1 MSLLEQ
7 SQQWYPTHVR
17 VVVIR
22 ARGLRSKGKD
32 GTNDA
37 FVIMQLGKEKYSSSV
52 AQKSREPLW
61 REEAEFELPLLQQQG
76 AKEKSTL
83 YLIVT
88 HRALVGLDKF
98 LGQAVIDLA
107 ELYQHKTRN
116 KVGWHKLHSKHGK
129 KEKERGEIEVDI
141 RFVRNNMTA
150 SMFDLSMKDKS
161 RSTLGKLKDRFKGKK
176 KDGFSDS
183 MSAVVPST
191 GASADS
197 HDEDVAPKK
206 SKLKML
212 FPNPNLQRNTLSQ
225 SMSVLPTGPTSPADV
240 SKKARAVDEDFTEIH
255 LQNSPEEESSS
266 KTFHVPKIMTHKRT
280 SSADTK
286 QVNLTPSVA
295 GKKEAPSF
303 FGGLRPKSDPM
314 SQSNLCIN
322 GSHVYNEE
330 PNPISPSRPK
340 GDPKLMSNSQFYTSV
355 EDLSSKSTASSA
367 ETSSGFSFDVQVL
380 KSTTPSASQS
390 FGSTGDLT
398 TQRSDQPKEKDVGL
412 PQSPKRE
419 QLAGKNTDTVNVVGG
434 STKSLNPFEDD
445 VAEEE
450 KKVRLTPEVEAVPK
464 KEEPKRG
471 GILPLFS
478 RKTEAAKASGAKD
491 SQNPFDM
498 AEAKK
503 PPTSLWANRTAA
515 VKPKLDVSPKAETK
529 ASSLSS
535 PLLTEPCS
543 PSFPAVSDP
552 FSLAP
557 AIGLNGSTFSSLH
570 LTYSPAAQPLHSSLN
585 AKLDSMGS
593 SSCADEFHLSPSPL
607 PSACGSSPPTT
618 SLDTQT
624 SQFPSEPVVGRSEE
638 AAVPCMQSR
647 KTLAQCLFQEL
658 TGRSVGED
666 WSNSAVEQCDPSP
679 GSPIK
684 IIPEGRLENTDE
696 VGGGGSEQEM
706 ETPRSMAS
714 QGEVFV
720 EPLPLINF
728 DPMPVSEASQP
739 LEPPKVSPCSSLS
752 SSDVQLVQ
760 REKVPPT
767 PAPRKLMAMNQASD
781 GLLQPSEGQLLED
794 LISFQW
800 KVEQDEEMAVES
812 AESGETD
819 PTLAVGNSVYDLLTG
834 QGEGDCGGMLVAELE
849 PSTILRGG
857 SSEAITDPLVPTVE
871 EMGVNMGSPSSLGIC
886 GQLVFPGK
894 LEVSTEDAFTKE
906 QTEAGSQ
913 SLSPEPPTPPAVT
926 LAWELEAQSP
936 FDLKS
941 DQNQIITDSNDL
953 GSLRFVMV
961 ETNDSKAHL
970 QELVNESQSD
980 NEVTLSECEGEP
992 FGQSADRS
1000 KRTALPDKN
1009 DSEELSVKAN
1019 FGNPELTADVIE
1031 PSILD
1036 VGRDALHS
1044 NEEPFAD
1051 PELQTS
1057 ESSAVASSS
1066 SFQLV
1071 ESVDFVS
1078 GEVGASP
1085 APLDSVELLVPPLCL
1100 SALSQF
1106 ACPALDDPPLIK
1118 PPVGSSHEV
1127 ECSGQKKVLQARVLP
1142 TETQPILSQS
1152 SGSTV
1157 PSKHRPRPVK
1167 PMSAVEARFNERSP
1181 EENLKSKIKNV
1192 NVLVTK
1198 SAGHSLA
1205 VNENQTLKDYDPPD
1219 PAAAYSQ
1226 LTHDELIQLV
1236 LKQNEVIA
1244 KKDGHLRDLESYI
1257 DNLLVRVMEETPNI
1271 LKVA

>member
-52 AQKSREPLW
+52 AEKSREPQW
-61 REEAEFELPLLQQQG
+61 REEAEFELPLLQQG
-76 AKEKSTL
+76 AKERSTL

-98 LGQAVIDLA
+98 LGQAVIDLG

-116 KVGWHKLHSKHGK
+116 KVGWHKLHSKRGK

-212 FPNPNLQRNTLSQ
+212 FPKSNLQRNTLSQ

-240 SKKARAVDEDFTEIH
+240 SKKAFDEDLTEIG

-286 QVNLTPSVA
+286 QVNLTPSA
-295 GKKEAPSF
+295 MGKKEAPSF

-330 PNPISPSRPK
+330 PNPIAHSKPR
-340 GDPKLMSNSQFYTSV
+340 GDPKLTSNSQFYASL
-355 EDLSSKSTASSA
+355 EDLSSKSTTPSA
-367 ETSSGFSFDVQVL
+367 ETSGGLLFGVQVP

-390 FGSTGDLT
+390 FGSTDDLT
-398 TQRSDQPKEKDVGL
+398 TQRSDQLKERDVSL
-412 PQSPKRE
+412 PRSPEREQSP
-419 QLAGKNTDTVNVVGG
+419 GKITDTVNVVGG
-434 STKSLNPFEDD
+434 STKSLNPFEDM
-445 VAEEE
+445 AEEEEE
-450 KKVRLTPEVEAVPK
+450 KKVQPTPEVEAVTK

-478 RKTEAAKASGAKD
+478 RKTEAVKASGTKD
-491 SQNPFDM
+491 SQNPFDT
-498 AEAKK
+498 AEVKK
-503 PPTSLWANRTAA
+503 PPISLWGNRTAA
-515 VKPKLDVSPKAETK
+515 VKPKLDVSPEAETK

-557 AIGLNGSTFSSLH
+557 AIGLKGSASSSLH

-585 AKLDSMGS
+585 AKLDSVGS
-593 SSCADEFHLSPSPL
+593 SSCADEFQLSPSPL
-607 PSACGSSPPTT
+607 PSACGSSPPST

-624 SQFPSEPVVGRSEE
+624 SQFPTEFVVGRSEE
-638 AAVPCMQSR
+638 AEVPYIQSS
-647 KTLAQCLFQEL
+647 KTSAQCMFQEL

-666 WSNSAVEQCDPSP
+666 WPNSAVEQCDLSQS
-679 GSPIK
+679 SPIE
-684 IIPEGRLENTDE
+684 IIPEGRLENTEE
-696 VGGGGSEQEM
+696 VGGGGSEEEM
-706 ETPRSMAS
+706 EMPGSMAS
-714 QGEVFV
+714 QGEVSV
-720 EPLPLINF
+720 DPLPLINF
-728 DPMPVSEASQP
+728 DSMSVSEASQP
-739 LEPPKVSPCSSLS
+739 LEPPNISPCSSLS

-760 REKVPPT
+760 GEKVLPT
-767 PAPRKLMAMNQASD
+767 PAPRKLMAMNQVSD
-781 GLLQPSEGQLLED
+781 GLLQPSEEQLLED

-800 KVEQDEEMAVES
+800 KDEHEEMAVGS
-812 AESGETD
+812 AEGGETD

-834 QGEGDCGGMLVAELE
+834 QGEGSCGGTLVAELE
-849 PSTILRGG
+849 PSTILRAG
-857 SSEAITDPLVPTVE
+857 SSEAITDPLVPMVE
-871 EMGVNMGSPSSLGIC
+871 EMDVNMGSPSSLGTG

-894 LEVSTEDAFTKE
+894 LEVSTEEAFTKE
-906 QTEAGSQ
+906 EAEAGSQ
-913 SLSPEPPTPPAVT
+913 SPSLGPPTPPAVT
-926 LAWELEAQSP
+926 LAWEVEEQSP
-936 FDLKS
+936 FALKS
-941 DQNQIITDSNDL
+941 DQNQIITDSSDL
-953 GSLRFVMV
+953 GSSQFVMM
-961 ETNDSKAHL
+961 ETNDSEAHL

-980 NEVTLSECEGEP
+980 NEVTLSEFEGEP
-992 FGQSADRS
+992 FDQSTD
-1000 KRTALPDKN
+1000 KGKGTALPDKN
-1009 DSEELSVKAN
+1009 DSEKLSVKAN

-1031 PSILD
+1031 PHTLD
-1036 VGRDALHS
+1036 VGHGLHL
-1044 NEEPFAD
+1044 NEGPFTD
-1051 PELQTS
+1051 QELQ
-1057 ESSAVASSS
+1057 SSASLAVASSS
-1066 SFQLV
+1066 SAQLV
-1071 ESVDFVS
+1071 ESVDFVY
-1078 GEVGASP
+1078 GEAGASP
-1085 APLDSVELLVPPLCL
+1085 TPLDSVGLLVPPL
-1100 SALSQF
+1100 SPPALLQS
-1106 ACPALDDPPLIK
+1106 ACPVPDDPP
-1118 PPVGSSHEV
+1118 PAGSSHEA
-1127 ECSGQKKVLQARVLP
+1127 ESSGQKKLLQAKVLP
-1142 TETQPILSQS
+1142 TEMQPIPSQS
-1152 SGSTV
+1152 NGSTV
-1157 PSKHRPRPVK
+1157 PSKHRPHPVK
-1167 PMSAVEARFNERSP
+1167 PMSAVETRFNARSP
-1181 EENLKSKIKNV
+1181 EENLKSKIKNM

-1198 SAGHSLA
+1198 SAGHSLV
-1205 VNENQTLKDYDPPD
+1205 VNENQTLKDYDPSD
-1219 PAAAYSQ
+1219 AAAAYSQ

>member
-515 VKPKLDVSPKAETK
+515 VKPK
-529 ASSLSS
+529 
-535 PLLTEPCS
+535 
-543 PSFPAVSDP
+543 
-552 FSLAP
+552 
-557 AIGLNGSTFSSLH
+557 
-570 LTYSPAAQPLHSSLN
+570 
-585 AKLDSMGS
+585 
-593 SSCADEFHLSPSPL
+593 
-607 PSACGSSPPTT
+607 
-618 SLDTQT
+618 
-624 SQFPSEPVVGRSEE
+624 
-638 AAVPCMQSR
+638 
-647 KTLAQCLFQEL
+647 
-658 TGRSVGED
+658 
-666 WSNSAVEQCDPSP
+666 
-679 GSPIK
+679 
-684 IIPEGRLENTDE
+684 
-696 VGGGGSEQEM
+696 
-706 ETPRSMAS
+706 
-714 QGEVFV
+714 
-720 EPLPLINF
+720 
-728 DPMPVSEASQP
+728 
-739 LEPPKVSPCSSLS
+739 
-752 SSDVQLVQ
+752 
-760 REKVPPT
+760 
-767 PAPRKLMAMNQASD
+767 
-781 GLLQPSEGQLLED
+781 
-794 LISFQW
+794 
-800 KVEQDEEMAVES
+800 
-812 AESGETD
+812 
-819 PTLAVGNSVYDLLTG
+819 
-834 QGEGDCGGMLVAELE
+834 
-849 PSTILRGG
+849 
-857 SSEAITDPLVPTVE
+857 
-871 EMGVNMGSPSSLGIC
+871 
-886 GQLVFPGK
+886 
-894 LEVSTEDAFTKE
+894 
-906 QTEAGSQ
+906 
-913 SLSPEPPTPPAVT
+913 
-926 LAWELEAQSP
+926 
-936 FDLKS
+936 
-941 DQNQIITDSNDL
+941 
-953 GSLRFVMV
+953 
-961 ETNDSKAHL
+961 
-970 QELVNESQSD
+970 
-980 NEVTLSECEGEP
+980 
-992 FGQSADRS
+992 
-1000 KRTALPDKN
+1000 
-1009 DSEELSVKAN
+1009 
-1019 FGNPELTADVIE
+1019 
-1031 PSILD
+1031 
-1036 VGRDALHS
+1036 
-1044 NEEPFAD
+1044 
-1051 PELQTS
+1051 
-1057 ESSAVASSS
+1057 
-1066 SFQLV
+1066 
-1071 ESVDFVS
+1071 
-1078 GEVGASP
+1078 
-1085 APLDSVELLVPPLCL
+1085 
-1100 SALSQF
+1100 
-1106 ACPALDDPPLIK
+1106 
-1118 PPVGSSHEV
+1118 
-1127 ECSGQKKVLQARVLP
+1127 
-1142 TETQPILSQS
+1142 
-1152 SGSTV
+1152 
-1157 PSKHRPRPVK
+1157 PRPVK